1 MPEHK
6 TKPCF
11 QGGCCP
17 LVEARHHIYIPK
29 LNFIVSLIEITS
41 PHFILY
47 CHTIHMTTDK
57 KPLTQ
62 GISVNCFFFS
72 SFSFKLELVQKH
84 KYRSVNKQATN

>member
-57 KPLTQ
+57 KPSRQ
-62 GISVNCFFFS
+62 VISVNCFFVFLLLSLS
-72 SFSFKLELVQKH
+72 SWNWF
-84 KYRSVNKQATN
+84 RSTNIDL